1 MKNSINDAKKV
12 YNNDSVTQKEVDN
25 QVSKLE
31 NAINIF
37 RQSKIKQQSSVEQK
51 ILGKYV
57 VFAND
62 DSGLG
67 IYKFTRS
74 QIIAGY
80 MASEG
85 FNATILSRRE
95 SGNTI
100 YYSTSQGDIYV
111 KVINSDTIDFNGEIY
126 TLLNAYQLISIVYD
140 RWPDMANYE
149 YLSYFGVS
157 KSDINYFYSHH

>member
-1 MKNSINDAKKV
+1 
-12 YNNDSVTQKEVDN
+12 
-25 QVSKLE
+25 
-31 NAINIF
+31 
-37 RQSKIKQQSSVEQK
+37 
-51 ILGKYV
+51 
-57 VFAND
+57 
-62 DSGLG
+62 
-67 IYKFTRS
+67 
-74 QIIAGY
+74 

-126 TLLNAYQLISIVYD
+126 TLLNAYQLIGVVYD

-157 KSDINYFYSHH
+157 QSDINYFYSHH